1 MLPHQA
7 WVDQLIDEGLR
18 RSPATDWSL
27 ILHERWLAD
36 LPLDGDTLVR
46 PVDTRRA
53 GYFRTPVYRGLELV
67 PQPLTQPVLILT
79 DAAGLLSPLYLN
91 TDTGQI
97 GASLA
102 DIGLTSHDE

>member
-1 MLPHQA
+1 MSPHRA
-7 WVDQLIDEGLR
+7 LVDRLIDEGLR

-27 ILHERWLAD
+27 TLPEPWLAD

-67 PQPLTQPVLILT
+67 PQPLTQPVLILS
-79 DAAGLLSPLYLN
+79 DATGLLPTLFMN
-91 TDTGQI
+91 TDSGQI
-97 GASLA
+97 GTSLVDVGLAIA
-102 DIGLTSHDE
+102 DE